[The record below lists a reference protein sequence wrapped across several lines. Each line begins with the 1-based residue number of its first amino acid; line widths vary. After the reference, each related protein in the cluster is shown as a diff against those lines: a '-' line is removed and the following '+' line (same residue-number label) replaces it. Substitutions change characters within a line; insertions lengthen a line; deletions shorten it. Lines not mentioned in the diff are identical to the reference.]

1 MTPQTKIWSAESGRY
16 VDIDLAMTTFG
27 PLKDFC
33 GLGEPEGFAE
43 FANDNEDR
51 GPYIGT
57 FSGKFWP
64 FAPRAEDVRL
74 DDIAHHLSQI
84 PRYGGAMRH
93 AYSVAEHSV
102 HIARWLLPRHGPT
115 AALYGLLH
123 DAPEAVSGF
132 GDVQRPTKSRVPII
146 GEIENKIWFAVA
158 EAFGLAPAIPECVH
172 VADNRIIADEMAQ
185 GMCESDVED
194 RVPLG
199 VTIEFWPPEIAEI
212 YFLDMFRLLEIVEDG
227 GA

>member
-1 MTPQTKIWSAESGRY
+1 MTSATKVWDAESGRY
-16 VDIDLAMTTFG
+16 VDIDLAMTTFV
-27 PLKDFC
+27 PL
-33 GLGEPEGFAE
+33 GAYGEA
-43 FANDNEDR
+43 AVNDNEDR

-64 FAPRAEDVRL
+64 FAPRAKDVRL

-132 GDVQRPTKSRVPII
+132 GDVQRPTKARVPII
-146 GEIENKIWFAVA
+146 GEIEHKIWLAVA

-172 VADNRIIADEMAQ
+172 VADNRIIADEMGQ
-185 GMCESDVED
+185 GMRESDVED

-199 VTIEFWPPEIAEI
+199 VTIEFWPPEVAEI
-212 YFLDMFRLLEIVEDG
+212 YFLDMCRRLLEIVEDDC
-227 GA
+227 A